1 MRMRVWQK
9 FENQLFELKGSEK
22 EMKKKAKHKIGKGK
36 KKKQKQNN
44 EEQ

>member
-22 EMKKKAKHKIGKGK
+22 EMKKKAKHKIRKGK
-36 KKKQKQNN
+36 RKQKRNN